1 MLRART
7 RSLIHPPAPSAFVRR
22 SVGQS
27 VRTSRSQPES
37 VAGTVHPSGRSVAFT
52 SRARG
57 PSTQRSNARESS
69 DSTAIAPRRK
79 YDCCDSASRSASG
92 CFSPVCRFARE
103 IRAPCRDLTVLRA
116 FFVLVLV
123 AVAIRRTTLRLE
135 SI

>member
-27 VRTSRSQPES
+27 VRTSRSQCES
-37 VAGTVHPSGRSVAFT
+37 VVGPFGRSVAFT

-57 PSTQRSNARESS
+57 PSTHRSNARESS

-116 FFVLVLV
+116 FLVLVLV